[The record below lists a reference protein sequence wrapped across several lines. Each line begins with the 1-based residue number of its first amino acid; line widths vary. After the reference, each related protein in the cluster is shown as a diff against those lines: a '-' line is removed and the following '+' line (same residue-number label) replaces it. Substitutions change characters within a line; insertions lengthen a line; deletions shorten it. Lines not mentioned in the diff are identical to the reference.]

1 MYVQIIHTQKYPYLK
16 TIFILCIHRH
26 TPIPTHRHNY
36 TQKTPDIHVYTH
48 TQTHMYTH
56 RYNIVY
62 ITHQKY
68 SIYMYIVYIIHVH
81 VSLDT

>member
-36 TQKTPDIHVYTH
+36 TQKTPDIYTH